1 MIDDLDL
8 AWEEQHEPRRSR
20 RGGPP
25 SRQARQRR
33 RRERKR
39 RRRSYGALFI
49 SVLLLASLGAGVYWG
64 VGKLQDILGSPDF
77 TSNAATTPVNV
88 TVHKG
93 DTSTDIAHELYDKKV
108 VKSVKAF
115 VNAAA
120 AEPRSINI
128 QPGTYKL
135 FEQMPAKA
143 ALAMLLDPAKNL
155 VGNRVTIPEGKTVID
170 TYLILSKATS
180 IPVTEFAKAAPQA
193 MKKIPDYWFTR
204 DPGKPVIKSLEG
216 FLFPETY
223 RFDEDM
229 TAQQIEE
236 MMIDQFLTVVGEI
249 KFTDTVQANLGGVS
263 PFEAL
268 TVASLAQVEAFHDE
282 DMGKIARVAY
292 NRVFK
297 PEFDCGCLQFDVT
310 ANYWLQKQGKPMKP
324 SKDLL
329 AKELDDPKNPYNTVS
344 KKGIPPG
351 PISNPGKAALLGAMS
366 PPAGNWFYFVA
377 VDKDGTT
384 KFAVTD
390 ADFQKLK
397 LEACRNKVLTCA

>member
-1 MIDDLDL
+1 MIEDLDL
-8 AWEEQHEPRRSR
+8 AWEDQHEPRRSR

-39 RRRSYGALFI
+39 RRRSFGALFV

-64 VGKLQDILGSPDF
+64 LGRVQDYFGAPDY
-77 TSNAATTPVNV
+77 TSNPAATAVNV

-93 DTSTDIAHELYDKKV
+93 DTSTDIAHELFNKKV

-115 VNAAA
+115 IHAAA
-120 AEPRSINI
+120 VEPRSITI
-128 QPGTYKL
+128 QPGTYQL
-135 FEQMPAKA
+135 FEQMPAKT
-143 ALAMLLDPAKNL
+143 ALAMLLDPNKNL
-155 VGNRVTIPEGKTVID
+155 VGNRVTIPEGKTLID
-170 TYLILSKATS
+170 TFQILSKATG
-180 IPVTEFAKAAPQA
+180 IAVAEFDKAAPAA

-204 DPGKPVIKSLEG
+204 DAGKPVIRSLEG
-216 FLFPETY
+216 FLFPDTY
-223 RFDEDM
+223 RFDESM

-236 MMIDQFLTVVGEI
+236 MMIDQFLTVAGDI
-249 KFTDTVQANLGGVS
+249 KFTDTVESNLGGVT

-292 NRVFK
+292 NRAFK
-297 PEFDCGCLQFDVT
+297 PSFACGCLQFDVT

-329 AKELDDPKNPYNTVS
+329 ATELDDPKNPYNTVS

-377 VDKDGTT
+377 VDKAGTT
-384 KFAVTD
+384 KFATTD
-390 ADFQKLK
+390 AEFQKIK
-397 LEACRNKVLTCA
+397 LEACRNGVVAC